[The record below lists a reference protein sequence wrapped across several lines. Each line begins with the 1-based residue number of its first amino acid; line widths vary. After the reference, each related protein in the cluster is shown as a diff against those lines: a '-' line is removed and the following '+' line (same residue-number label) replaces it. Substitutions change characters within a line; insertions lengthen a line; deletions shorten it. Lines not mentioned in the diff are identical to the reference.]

1 MPTLKV
7 NGRVHDVPVSD
18 DAPLLF
24 VLRNDLKLNGPKF
37 GCGLAQ
43 CGACLVLVDGQPV
56 RYCVTSAGAVAGQL
70 LHGYVGAPDVI
81 SSALEAAE
89 LRFRLPSHKLE
100 SPMRTKP
107 EEIPH
112 EFSDH
117 SDWRPQ
123 VFPGYF

>member
-1 MPTLKV
+1 MRQPAIKWFEIGGSFRELIKGSPDNLEV
-7 NGRVHDVPVSD
+7 DC
-18 DAPLLF
+18 LLPA
-24 VLRNDLKLNGPKF
+24 VLASHHREWELRSG
-37 GCGLAQ
+37 
-43 CGACLVLVDGQPV
+43 
-56 RYCVTSAGAVAGQL
+56 AGAVAGQL

-89 LRFRLPSHKLE
+89 LRFRLPSHKLD
-100 SPMRTKP
+100 SPIRTKP